1 MMTKE
6 EYKTKCLRKYP
17 YLSDE
22 DLEETYEIAK
32 RELFI
37 TLYSCNTSL
46 VDENTNI
53 PYIYE
58 YKVLE
63 AMNEIIDIGT
73 MRNFTS
79 YQENGWSW
87 TRPDNGLQAYSN
99 IKAIAGAY

>member
-1 MMTKE
+1 MTKQD
-6 EYKTKCLRKYP
+6 YISKCLRKYP
-17 YLSDE
+17 YIE
-22 DLEETYEIAK
+22 HCDLEETYEIAK

-37 TLYSCNTSL
+37 TLYSCNSSN
-46 VDENTNI
+46 VSENQEI

-63 AMNEIIDIGT
+63 AMQEIIDIGT

-87 TRPDNGLQAYSN
+87 QRPRTGLVAYQN
-99 IKAIAGAY
+99 INSMVGSC